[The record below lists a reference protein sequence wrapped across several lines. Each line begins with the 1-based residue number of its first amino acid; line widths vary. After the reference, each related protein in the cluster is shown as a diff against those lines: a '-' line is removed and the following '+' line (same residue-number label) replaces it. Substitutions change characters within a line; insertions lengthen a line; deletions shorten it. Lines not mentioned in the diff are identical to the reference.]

1 MQVGRI
7 LTISDA
13 DTHNNS
19 LEPAEFL
26 VNNVEILPK
35 GQVLDVP
42 SDLRSAM
49 RAKLICAFQG
59 LAAMTAE
66 SGFGLIV

>member
-13 DTHNNS
+13 DIHINS
-19 LEPAEFL
+19 FEPANFL
-26 VNNVEILPK
+26 VNNVEILLECR
-35 GQVLDVP
+35 VLDVP
-42 SDLRSAM
+42 SDLPSAM

-59 LAAMTAE
+59 IAAMTAE
-66 SGFGLIV
+66 SGFVLIV